1 MSAHTAMLTISL
13 EDVIKD
19 PTAVLTSILNFVWR
33 EDWEWEGRGGMAINQ
48 QQQEKSHEGSWQKEA
63 NDLIDNEDMNDNDN
77 SHYYLKRMLEQTTL
91 LLEETTSTV
100 QDDGK
105 KSFQKAMQ
113 GAFSS
118 EMKRSSDMTSWP
130 CPSFWE
136 GISSSSAGDDANDDS
151 VATGNDGERFQM
163 HILQRISK
171 EMVPNCNDEDPF
183 VRCTVNRDRCEV
195 KQDAKCK

>member
-1 MSAHTAMLTISL
+1 MLTISL

-19 PTAVLTSILNFVWR
+19 PTSVLTSILKFVWR
-33 EDWEWEGRGGMAINQ
+33 EDWEWEGLGGMANNQ
-48 QQQEKSHEGSWQKEA
+48 KEQSHEGSWQKEA
-63 NDLIDNEDMNDNDN
+63 NDLITNEDMHDNDD
-77 SHYYLKRMLEQTTL
+77 SHHYLKRMLEQTTL
-91 LLEETTSTV
+91 ILKETTSSV
-100 QDDGK
+100 QDGGK
-105 KSFQKAMQ
+105 HASQKAIR
-113 GAFSS
+113 GAFES

-136 GISSSSAGDDANDDS
+136 GISIETNDDS

-163 HILQRISK
+163 NILQRISN